1 MMKNLMNTKS
11 IYVGLLIGLFA
22 GCGKKSGG
30 SGHSHGESSGAGGSA
45 TIQKPTR
52 PPSKLKEVKPE
63 EAWKTPLNLALF
75 TVQQY
80 KGKRSYGN
88 MLSAVVIALVEV
100 GELGQATEVA
110 LLFPKGS
117 GAFMLSYIAKAAAE
131 AGNVALALKVA
142 QWIEPPGARAIALC
156 QVATAQAKAGDKQ
169 AAWETIRQTTSD
181 LIGKIPEKEK
191 MDVLIATASAQ
202 VATREMMKAAVNC
215 QSATK
220 LLRTNTKSYLK
231 PQVSKKIARVLIS
244 AGQIEQ
250 AKGLM
255 QSDGLMYGWGGVQ
268 REMAVIMAEAG
279 ELEAALEWVGQF
291 PNKQNK
297 AQAYG
302 DIASALARK
311 GQFARAMEVLEND
324 KSRFSSKSQAMKNI
338 AVGMVKAGKIN
349 EAIELVSRMR
359 GGMAQMARAP
369 ALLAIASAQVAAGQK
384 EVALATL
391 KQAEEAGD
399 KVAKIFLPK
408 HDVNIAIGLA
418 EAGEKEQAVAKL
430 KQAVEA
436 AKVYEKNQFSSAS
449 KESTIAMRLMD
460 LLPAVIN
467 VADKDLKLT
476 ILKQVVDLPQ
486 RIEDANEKAN
496 TLSLISRRLAQAG
509 QYKQAMETVQL
520 IEAAERKKSA
530 MQGLARVLPVFPET
544 NMRLRHI
551 NFIDIKRMKKSFT
564 PEEQEFAKK
573 LVDAIQAK

>member
-1 MMKNLMNTKS
+1 
-11 IYVGLLIGLFA
+11 
-22 GCGKKSGG
+22 
-30 SGHSHGESSGAGGSA
+30 
-45 TIQKPTR
+45 
-52 PPSKLKEVKPE
+52 
-63 EAWKTPLNLALF
+63 
-75 TVQQY
+75 
-80 KGKRSYGN
+80 
-88 MLSAVVIALVEV
+88 
-100 GELGQATEVA
+100 
-110 LLFPKGS
+110 
-117 GAFMLSYIAKAAAE
+117 MLSYIAKAAAE

-142 QWIEPPGARAIALC
+142 QWIEAPGARAIALC

-191 MDVLIATASAQ
+191 LDVLIATVSAQ

-215 QSATK
+215 QSAIK

-291 PNKQNK
+291 PNEQNK

-311 GQFARAMEVLEND
+311 GQFARAMEVLKND
-324 KSRFSSKSQAMKNI
+324 KSWFSSKSQAMKNI

-359 GGMAQMARAP
+359 GGMARAP

-467 VADKDLKLT
+467 VADKDLKMT
-476 ILKQVVDLPQ
+476 ILKQVVDLAQ
-486 RIEDANEKAN
+486 GIEDANEKAN
-496 TLSLISRRLAQAG
+496 TLSRISRRLTQAG

>member
-1 MMKNLMNTKS
+1 MTNIMNTKS
-11 IYVGLLIGLFA
+11 IYIPLLLTGLLA

-30 SGHSHGESSGAGGSA
+30 SDHSHGESSGAGGSA
-45 TIQKPTR
+45 TIQKPIR

-131 AGNVALALKVA
+131 AGNVALALNVA

-359 GGMAQMARAP
+359 GGMARAP

-476 ILKQVVDLPQ
+476 ILK
-486 RIEDANEKAN
+486 
-496 TLSLISRRLAQAG
+496 
-509 QYKQAMETVQL
+509 
-520 IEAAERKKSA
+520 
-530 MQGLARVLPVFPET
+530 
-544 NMRLRHI
+544 
-551 NFIDIKRMKKSFT
+551 
-564 PEEQEFAKK
+564 
-573 LVDAIQAK
+573 

>member
-1 MMKNLMNTKS
+1 
-11 IYVGLLIGLFA
+11 
-22 GCGKKSGG
+22 
-30 SGHSHGESSGAGGSA
+30 
-45 TIQKPTR
+45 
-52 PPSKLKEVKPE
+52 
-63 EAWKTPLNLALF
+63 
-75 TVQQY
+75 
-80 KGKRSYGN
+80 
-88 MLSAVVIALVEV
+88 
-100 GELGQATEVA
+100 
-110 LLFPKGS
+110 
-117 GAFMLSYIAKAAAE
+117 
-131 AGNVALALKVA
+131 
-142 QWIEPPGARAIALC
+142 
-156 QVATAQAKAGDKQ
+156 
-169 AAWETIRQTTSD
+169 
-181 LIGKIPEKEK
+181 
-191 MDVLIATASAQ
+191 
-202 VATREMMKAAVNC
+202 
-215 QSATK
+215 
-220 LLRTNTKSYLK
+220 
-231 PQVSKKIARVLIS
+231 
-244 AGQIEQ
+244 
-250 AKGLM
+250 
-255 QSDGLMYGWGGVQ
+255 
-268 REMAVIMAEAG
+268 
-279 ELEAALEWVGQF
+279 
-291 PNKQNK
+291 
-297 AQAYG
+297 
-302 DIASALARK
+302 
-311 GQFARAMEVLEND
+311 MEVLEND

-338 AVGMVKAGKIN
+338 AVGMAKAGKIN

-384 EVALATL
+384 EVALAML

-476 ILKQVVDLPQ
+476 ILKQVVDLAQ
-486 RIEDANEKAN
+486 GIEGANEKAN
-496 TLSLISRRLAQAG
+496 TLSRISHRLTQAG